1 MLQQEVMM
9 LFLRQ
14 ARSDDSHELVGHACR
29 IFDQYQVNDYM
40 TTYEDAFESDPE
52 LSDSE
57 RVDHLLRATKELVS
71 DILQQQGVYLD
82 ASLGLRQAVV
92 LLQATHDI
100 VDYED
105 HDRLMMI
112 CDLPTEP
119 LQIYAEIVSLVSD
132 LKIEH
137 VMGYVERVSEDTAL
151 RIKEQLIYIR
161 TVHEHDDKAQ
171 QKAVRYHTWRTAC
184 GAQAGLFSDQYTDT
198 LATIDLPFKGYLAAY
213 REAHPLEPEP
223 SAEQLKSLGY
233 QLFGMAILSCDA
245 GVNILQSLSQTATAV
260 YPDLKY
266 STPLYQFIQTLFM
279 EYSRL

>member
-9 LFLRQ
+9 QFLRL
-14 ARSDDSHELVGHACR
+14 ARSDDSHELVAKACS

-40 TTYEDAFESDPE
+40 TTYEDAFESNPE
-52 LSDSE
+52 LTDTE
-57 RVDHLLRATKELVS
+57 RVDHLLRATRELVS

-82 ASLGLRQAVV
+82 ASLGLRASLV

-105 HDRLMMI
+105 HDRLMLI
-112 CDLPTEP
+112 CDLPIEP
-119 LQIYAEIVSLVSD
+119 LQAYAEIVSLVSS
-132 LKIEH
+132 LKIEQ
-137 VMGYVERVSEDTAL
+137 VMGYVERIGEDTTL
-151 RIKEQLIYIR
+151 RIKEQLIYMR
-161 TVHEHDDKAQ
+161 TVHLHDDKAK
-171 QKAVRYHTWRTAC
+171 QKAVRYHIWRTGSGYS
-184 GAQAGLFSDQYTDT
+184 GALFSDQYTDT

-223 SAEQLKSLGY
+223 NGDQLKQLGY
-233 QLFGMAILSCDA
+233 QLFGMAILSADA
-245 GVNILQSLSQTATAV
+245 GVNILQSLSQTATAI
-260 YPDLKY
+260 YPDLRY